1 MSGPRN
7 CALPSYRSDQG
18 LADLIGRELTTWG
31 QPPPAV
37 RRSGAPQ
44 TSEEFSASFARQDSR
59 GRLSP
64 CGLWQNDLVSLDEYK
79 RKRRFEATPEPPP
92 KLEKK
97 SRHRFVVQKHRAT
110 RLHYDF
116 RLEMEGVLKSWAVPK
131 GPSLD
136 PADKRLAMQVEDH
149 PVSYFDFEGTIP
161 EGNYGAGTVM
171 VWDVGTWE
179 PLSPEPVKGKF
190 VPGTDAEASAMLKK
204 GDFKIRLHGKKLN
217 GDFALIHMHSRRA
230 GTKGTE
236 WLLIKKQ
243 DDAVVKGYD
252 IDQYDESALTGRT
265 MADIAGDQGS
275 AQWTSSRPA
284 SRGAV
289 KAPWLADAIA
299 KFDKKNKKKLTT
311 EDTEDT
317 EKGKAKK
324 KEKDRAVGG
333 STPAVPR
340 SRKAA
345 SVSPVSSVV
354 EDLEGAAKRPMP
366 TAIHPMLATS
376 VDDPF
381 DDPEWLFEIKW
392 DGYRAIAFITRGK
405 VRLVSRNQNDLTAQF
420 PELHSLPE
428 FIRADTAILDGEIA
442 VLDEHG
448 RSSFSLIQ
456 QRTGIRQGGRRTG
469 SRQDIPVQYY
479 VFDVLYLDGYD
490 LRRVALEER
499 KAALAKITAADGPI
513 RYSEHFPQ
521 GKALFSVARQK
532 GLEGILAKRRSS
544 AYEERRS
551 REWLKIKITQ
561 TVDCVIGGYTDPEG
575 SREYFGSLVLG
586 LYDKDGDL
594 IHVGQAG
601 TGFDQS
607 MLKQIWQV
615 LKKRETKVSPFPHGV
630 EALRKVRWIKPE
642 LVAEIK
648 FSEWTHETQ
657 DGGMK
662 LRAPVFLRLR
672 NDKDPKECLLQ
683 Q

>member
-1 MSGPRN
+1 
-7 CALPSYRSDQG
+7 
-18 LADLIGRELTTWG
+18 
-31 QPPPAV
+31 
-37 RRSGAPQ
+37 
-44 TSEEFSASFARQDSR
+44 
-59 GRLSP
+59 
-64 CGLWQNDLVSLDEYK
+64 VSLDEYK
-79 RKRRFEATPEPPP
+79 RKRRFQETPEPPP

-97 SRHRFVVQKHRAT
+97 SKHRFVVQKHRAT

-161 EGNYGAGTVM
+161 EGNYGAGAVM

-179 PLSPEPVKGKF
+179 PLSPQPVKGKF

-217 GDFALIHMHSRRA
+217 GDFALIHMRSRRP

-252 IDQYDESALTGRT
+252 IDQYDESALTGRS
-265 MADIAGDQGS
+265 MADIAGDAAS
-275 AQWTSSRPA
+275 KHWTSSRPA

-299 KFDKKNKKKLTT
+299 KFDKKSSKKLTA
-311 EDTEDT
+311 ENA
-317 EKGKAKK
+317 EKHEVKK
-324 KEKDRAVGG
+324 NEKDKSVAG
-333 STPAVPR
+333 SSSSGAGKGAGT
-340 SRKAA
+340 RKTSSASAA
-345 SVSPVSSVV
+345 SSGVK
-354 EDLEGAAKRPMP
+354 DLEGSVKRPMP

-392 DGYRAIAFITRGK
+392 DGYRAIAFIAGGK
-405 VRLVSRNQNDLTAQF
+405 VRLVSRNQNDLTAQY
-420 PELHSLPE
+420 PELQSVPS
-428 FIRADTAILDGEIA
+428 FIKAETAVLDGEIA
-442 VLDEHG
+442 ALDEQG
-448 RSSFSLIQ
+448 RASFSLMQ
-456 QRTGIRQGGRRTG
+456 QRTGIRAGGRRTA
-469 SRQDIPVQYY
+469 SRQDISVLYY
-479 VFDVLYLDGYD
+479 VFDLLYLDGCD
-490 LRRVALEER
+490 LRRVSLEKR
-499 KAALAKITAADGPI
+499 KDLLAKITSLDGPV
-513 RYSEHFPQ
+513 RYSDHFPQ
-521 GKALFSVARQK
+521 GKALFDVAKQK

-544 AYEERRS
+544 AYEERRT

-561 TVDCVIGGYTDPEG
+561 TVDCVVGGYTDPEG
-575 SREYFGSLVLG
+575 SRSYFGSIVLG
-586 LYDKDGDL
+586 LYDKNGDL

-601 TGFDQS
+601 TGFDEAT
-607 MLKQIWQV
+607 LKQVWQA
-615 LKKRETKVSPFPHGV
+615 LKKLVTKRSPFPHGV
-630 EALRKVRWIKPE
+630 EALRTVHWVKPE

-648 FSEWTHETQ
+648 FTEWTHESAE
-657 DGGMK
+657 GGMK

-672 NDKDPKECLLQ
+672 EDKDPKECVLQ
-683 Q
+683 